1 MLEGKMARKG
11 KIGDKMT
18 GDNRFVT
25 VSLLFFCLSL
35 TQVRAEEILT
45 WKACV
50 KEAKENHPELIS
62 AKEKLN
68 KARAGR
74 VSAASSK
81 LPQISGRLSG
91 NTSGTDA
98 DEGRDTYS
106 YGITGNQLLFDGF
119 KSSYDIAAAEE
130 NIKSAQYNYEV
141 VSSNLRLRLRT
152 AFIEL
157 LKAQKLLRITENI
170 SERRKQNVE
179 LVKLR
184 YEAGREHK
192 GSLLSAQADLAQA
205 EFEVTQAKRNIDL
218 VRRRLTK
225 EIGRTRLIAIR
236 VKGNFEI
243 GHSYPEKPDL
253 ETLSESNPF
262 FKELIAQK
270 EAARFGVKSARADFF
285 PEVYASASAGRSGSD
300 WPPDEDEWSA
310 GVSLSFPLF
319 EGARRIAEVSRSQAV
334 FSQVQADE
342 RSGRDSVILTLEE
355 TWKELQDAI
364 DRIKV
369 QEKFL
374 EAAQERAKITQ
385 VQYSTGLISFDN
397 WTIIE
402 DDLVRANKSFLDTR
416 TNALIARACWVQAKG
431 GTLDYDQE

>member
-1 MLEGKMARKG
+1 
-11 KIGDKMT
+11 MT
-18 GDNRFVT
+18 VDNRFVT

-35 TQVRAEEILT
+35 TQVRAEETLT
-45 WKACV
+45 WKDCV
-50 KEAKENHPELIS
+50 REARENHPELIS

-68 KARAGR
+68 KARAGK

-98 DEGRDTYS
+98 DEGRDVYS

-152 AFIEL
+152 AFVEL
-157 LKAQKLLRITENI
+157 LKAQELLRITENI
-170 SERRKQNVE
+170 SGRRKQNVE

-192 GSLLSAQADLAQA
+192 GSLLTAQANLAQA
-205 EFEVTQAKRNIDL
+205 EFEVAQAKRNIDL
-218 VRRRLTK
+218 AQRKLTK
-225 EIGRTRLIAIR
+225 ESGREKLVPIR
-236 VKGNFEI
+236 VKGNFKI
-243 GHSYPEKPDL
+243 SHDSREKPDI

-262 FKELIAQK
+262 LKELIAQK

-319 EGARRIAEVSRSQAV
+319 EGAKRIAEVSGSHAAFSQA
-334 FSQVQADE
+334 QADE
-342 RSGRDSVILTLEE
+342 RSGRDSIILTLED
-355 TWKELQDAI
+355 TWTNSQNAVDN
-364 DRIKV
+364 IKV
-369 QEKFL
+369 QQKFL
-374 EAAQERAKITQ
+374 EAAGERAKIAHA
-385 VQYSTGLISFDN
+385 QYSTGLISFDN

-402 DDLVRANKSFLDTR
+402 DDLVRAKKSFLD
-416 TNALIARACWVQAKG
+416 AQADSLIAEAGWIQAKG
-431 GTLDYDQE
+431 GTLDYEK